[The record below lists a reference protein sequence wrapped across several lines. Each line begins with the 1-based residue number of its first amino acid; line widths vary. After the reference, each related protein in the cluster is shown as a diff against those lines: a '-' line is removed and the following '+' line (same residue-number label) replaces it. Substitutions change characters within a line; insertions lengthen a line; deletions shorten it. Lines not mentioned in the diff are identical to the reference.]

1 MRIQQLTASH
11 TIMESGLDASA
22 LVKRPWRIQ
31 KFLNMVQEQTPFTV
45 EHTGEQILIDP
56 ETHDELKEVF
66 DRLLA
71 GEKISKIQIRTLDG
85 RTMAIGNLKKT
96 TEFGGG
102 AGAKGYN
109 VGNLAEGL
117 LGVALTARFINNKPV
132 REQHIIK
139 ILDAIKHNT
148 QGGKLEYIQ
157 QGRKAPIG
165 KATYTKTVDGN
176 KVKLLIKLDKLSMD
190 ALMSE
195 DRSGYIGAL
204 KSAQLFSNKN
214 KQVQNQID
222 HILNDPDSNV
232 VEIISDGM
240 SEQTGTKVDVRVKI
254 DGKPVKLNISLK
266 ASDVEQFGQK
276 YGTSFDSIKE
286 FMHTLFGV
294 SLPVSIQREWDTGS
308 PVEAASSA
316 YFWVKDQ
323 INTELKAASASKE
336 ANFVINLA
344 RGIQHFA
351 RGAEND
357 VVLVAL
363 KNAPTI
369 AGYDQLNFQNLE
381 KQLKD
386 VDLECSIKTSSSSLQ
401 TPTVVV
407 HEAGKPDR
415 VLVKARLKVEDPSG
429 KPVFRNIVEMG
440 KVLKELA
447 GDERFEMTKDGEI
460 VDKMTGDSFATPAK
474 AEKAIR
480 DKKVGKIVK
489 AGARDVRDP
498 TVKDV
503 QALGRAKKA
512 RD

>member
-1 MRIQQLTASH
+1 MRIKQLTTSH
-11 TIMESGLDASA
+11 TITESGLDASA
-22 LVKRPWRIQ
+22 LIKRPWRIQ
-31 KFLNMVQEQTPFTV
+31 KFLNMVQEQIPFTV
-45 EHTGEQILIDP
+45 ERTGEQVLIDP
-56 ETHDELKEVF
+56 ETHDELKEIF
-66 DRLLA
+66 DQLLA
-71 GEKISKIQIRTLDG
+71 GEKISKIMV
-85 RTMAIGNLKKT
+85 RTMDGQNLAIGNLKKT

-109 VGNLAEGL
+109 VGNLSEGL
-117 LGVALTARFINNKPV
+117 LGVALTARFVNNKPV
-132 REQHIIK
+132 TEQHILK
-139 ILDAIKHNT
+139 ILNAIKSST
-148 QGGKLEYIQ
+148 QGGKLEYVQ
-157 QGRKAPIG
+157 HGKKAPTAQ
-165 KATYTKTVDGN
+165 ATYIKTVDGN
-176 KVKLLIKLDKLSMD
+176 KIKLLIKLDKLSMD

-214 KQVQNQID
+214 KQVQQQID
-222 HILNDPDSNV
+222 HILDDPDPNT
-232 VEIISDGM
+232 VEIISDGI

-254 DGKPVKLNISLK
+254 DGKNVKLNISLK

-276 YGTSFDSIKE
+276 YGTSFETIKD

-294 SLPVSIQREWDTGS
+294 SLPSTIQQAWDEGS
-308 PVEAASSA
+308 PLEAASAA

-323 INTELKAASASKE
+323 INTELKAASVNKE
-336 ANFVINLA
+336 AQFVTNLA

-351 RGAEND
+351 RGSEQD

-381 KQLKD
+381 QKLED
-386 VDLECSIKTSSSSLQ
+386 LDLECSIKTSSSALQ
-401 TPTVVV
+401 TPTVIV
-407 HEAGKPDR
+407 HEAGKPDS

-429 KPVFRNIVEMG
+429 KPSFRNYVEMG
-440 KVLKELA
+440 KLLKQLA
-447 GDERFEMTKDGEI
+447 GDERFELTKTGEI
-460 VDKMTGDSFATPAK
+460 VDKMTGTAFETPAK
-474 AEKAIR
+474 AEKVIR
-480 DKKVGKIVK
+480 DKQVGKIVR